1 MSDDDD
7 FNPFSTEGFGEI
19 LGDRDFDNIFND
31 EDNISEYEVND
42 NDDESVDIKED
53 NDIDLPADIY
63 DKIKEL
69 NIELSDDDEEE
80 FNVEKEDNDTN
91 DNYEFNMYDEEYDIP
106 KIDSDIIVDKKT
118 VDIIDNVS
126 RNIGIEKN
134 TRLSKMKEDDYKT
147 KLCVEIEQLYD
158 ELTDYDPLAKD
169 PNVNQNM
176 TVEELIQIRDMLS
189 TRCNAHAAA
198 MMTEE
203 LITFF
208 GQNVIER
215 IFNGKNKI
223 FGKTPNLT
231 GWTERDAIPRLK
243 KTKYETAKFANS
255 VYNNLGIGPNMKIFL
270 GLIMSMFTY
279 ARNDMASNNVSDYE
293 YKRAQAKLNDRT
305 KQ

>member
-53 NDIDLPADIY
+53 NDIDLPPDIY

-69 NIELSDDDEEE
+69 NIELSDDEEEE
-80 FNVEKEDNDTN
+80 FNVEKEDNSTN